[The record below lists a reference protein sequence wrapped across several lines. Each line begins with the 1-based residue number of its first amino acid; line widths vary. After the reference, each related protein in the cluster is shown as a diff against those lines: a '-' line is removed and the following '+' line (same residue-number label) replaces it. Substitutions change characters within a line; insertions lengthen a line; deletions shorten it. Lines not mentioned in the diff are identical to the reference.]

1 MFDFGTDLMTV
12 TDEEFQIYFLSIAY
26 LNQALVW
33 IRYVLGSIYKF
44 VLILQK
50 KSQSEWKIF
59 KKAAIHCTCNVCS
72 GMKFIS

>member
-44 VLILQK
+44 VLIL
-50 KSQSEWKIF
+50 
-59 KKAAIHCTCNVCS
+59 
-72 GMKFIS
+72 